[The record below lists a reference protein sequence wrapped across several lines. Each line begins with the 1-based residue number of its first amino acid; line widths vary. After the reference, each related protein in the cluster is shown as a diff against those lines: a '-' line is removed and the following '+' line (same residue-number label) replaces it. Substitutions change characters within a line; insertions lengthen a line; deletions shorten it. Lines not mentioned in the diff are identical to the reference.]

1 MVTLQADE
9 VILSTGTVSRYQLIV
24 TRTDQRDE
32 LTLKAKLKDETIDRQ
47 KLSNDLNDKF
57 QSVCHV
63 RIDKIE
69 SLKSG
74 ASPEKYQRILDERKW
89 E

>member
-24 TRTDQRDE
+24 TRTDQRDK

-57 QSVCHV
+57 QSVCRV
-63 RIDKIE
+63 KIDKIE
-69 SLKSG
+69 FLKSG
-74 ASPEKYQRILDERKW
+74 VLPEKYQKILDERKW